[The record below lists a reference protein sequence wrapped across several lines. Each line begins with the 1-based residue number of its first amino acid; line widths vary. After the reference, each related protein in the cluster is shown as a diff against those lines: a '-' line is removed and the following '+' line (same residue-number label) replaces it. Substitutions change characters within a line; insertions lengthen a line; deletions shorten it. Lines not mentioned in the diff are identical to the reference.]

1 MSYTWSRDAQRQRE
15 QAALRH
21 GGRSQV
27 LARRRSGYVKQS
39 ILQPLGLRYADLSQI
54 AKRYLDLYARVVAKI
69 EMYDAHAAEYGFLDA
84 EGNSPPW
91 IVQYYAAVNSA
102 ARLLAKLDA
111 HLARHLEAQPSPL
124 ERHLAEH
131 YVEAEATELNGDGE

>member
-1 MSYTWSRDAQRQRE
+1 
-15 QAALRH
+15 LRH

-27 LARRRSGYVKQS
+27 VVRRRSGYVKQS
-39 ILQPLGLRYADLSQI
+39 VLQPLGLRYADLSPI
-54 AKRYLDLYARVVAKI
+54 AKRLLDLYSRVIGKI
-69 EMYDAHAAEYGFLDA
+69 ELYDAHAAEHGFVA
-84 EGNSPPW
+84 EDGTTPPW
-91 IVQYYAAVNSA
+91 TREYYAAVNSA

-131 YVEAEATELNGDGE
+131 YVDAEANEMIGDGE

>member
-54 AKRYLDLYARVVAKI
+54 AKRYLDLYSRVAAKI
-69 EMYDAHAAEYGFLDA
+69 EMYDAHAAEHGFIDA
-84 EGNSPPW
+84 EGNAPPW
-91 IVQYYAAVNSA
+91 IAQYYAAINSA

-124 ERHLAEH
+124 ERHLDEH
-131 YVEAEATELNGDGE
+131 YVEAEATDGE